1 MPKEYGRLD
10 QMEFLLFEISE
21 WVSDISDNDDKDDS
35 HDKIRN
41 VTNIILESTKSLR
54 DLISAQFLL

>member
-1 MPKEYGRLD
+1 
-10 QMEFLLFEISE
+10 MEFLLFEISE